1 MSMTTASK
9 EYFSKVA
16 KDWDAIRSSYF
27 TEAVREA
34 AIRKAYLRPEMVVAD
49 IGAGTG
55 YMTAGLAPLVKKV
68 YVVDASAEML
78 EIARRNLA
86 GFDNL
91 VFELADGLTLP
102 LPDAS
107 LDAIFANMYL
117 HHIPQPLEAIRE
129 MVRALRPGGRL
140 VITDMDRHPYEWLRE
155 ELADVWLGFERS
167 EIREWFEQAGLVNII
182 VDCSGE
188 SCRAESQNPEETE
201 VEAKI
206 DIFLAVGT
214 RRVSGVKE
222 AVQAGYGAA
231 AVSGSSCCSPE
242 TTQNSCCGVGNEQL
256 ISIDDTIG
264 VNFQTGYTLEDQ
276 TRIPSE
282 AAEISLG
289 CGNPTALA
297 GLQPGEIVLD
307 VGSGGGIDAFLAA
320 RQVGPEGHVIGVDM
334 TPAMLERARETARKG
349 GFTQVE
355 FRLGEA
361 EKLPVQDASID
372 VILSNCVYNLVEDK
386 GRAFQEAF
394 RALKPGGRLEIS
406 DMVTDGAFL
415 PGRVGDAQ
423 NWPGCIFGALPEQE
437 YIDLVKQAGFNQVQ
451 AQRSASAG
459 KVGGVRTY
467 SIHLKALKPFEQGG
481 KE

>member
-1 MSMTTASK
+1 MSMTAASK

-16 KDWDAIRSSYF
+16 KDWDTIRSGYF

-34 AIRKAYLRPEMVVAD
+34 AIRKAYLRPEMIVAD

-68 YVVDASAEML
+68 YVMDASVEML
-78 EIARRNLA
+78 EVARKNLA
-86 GFDNL
+86 DFDNL

-102 LPDAS
+102 LPDES
-107 LDAIFANMYL
+107 LDVIFANMYL

-140 VITDMDRHPYEWLRE
+140 VITDMERHTFEWLKE
-155 ELADVWLGFERS
+155 EMADVWLGFERA
-167 EIREWFEQAGLVNII
+167 EIRQWFKQAGLVNII

-188 SCRAESQNPEETE
+188 SCSAESQDPNRSES
-201 VEAKI
+201 EANI
-206 DIFLAVGT
+206 SIFLAVGT

-222 AVQAGYGAA
+222 AVRAGYGAVA
-231 AVSGSSCCSPE
+231 AAGSSCCSPE
-242 TTQNSCCGVGNEQL
+242 MAQNTCCGGESEQL
-256 ISIDDTIG
+256 ISIDETIG
-264 VNFQTGYTLEDQ
+264 VNFKTDYTLQDQ
-276 TRIPSE
+276 TSIPSE

-297 GLQPGEIVLD
+297 GLQPGETVLD
-307 VGSGGGIDAFLAA
+307 VGSGGGIDVFLAA
-320 RQVGPEGHVIGVDM
+320 RQVGAQGRVIGVDM

-361 EKLPVQDASID
+361 EKLPVEDESVD

-386 GRAFQEAF
+386 GQAFQEAY
-394 RALKPGGRLEIS
+394 RVLKPGGRLEIS

-415 PGRVGDAQ
+415 PGRVRNAQ

-437 YIDLVKQAGFNQVQ
+437 YTDLVKQAGFTQVQ
-451 AQRSASAG
+451 TQRSASAG
-459 KVGGVRTY
+459 KVGGVYTY
-467 SIHLKALKPFEQGG
+467 SIHIKAVKPFEQDD